1 MTIFNKNKYH
11 ITTTLNIHFKTGLS
25 VKGGGGIVWGIN
37 CKKKLNCG
45 GEGLRFRRKALFLCI
60 VKVVRCCSRCN
71 YCW

>member
-45 GEGLRFRRKALFLCI
+45 G
-60 VKVVRCCSRCN
+60 
-71 YCW
+71 